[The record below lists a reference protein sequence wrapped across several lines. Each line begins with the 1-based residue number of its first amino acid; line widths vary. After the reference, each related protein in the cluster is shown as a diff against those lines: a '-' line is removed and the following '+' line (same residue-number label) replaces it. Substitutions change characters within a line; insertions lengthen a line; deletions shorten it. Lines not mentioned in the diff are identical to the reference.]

1 MPPAFGG
8 PGPLLLLLAALIA
21 SGGIGL
27 IGGLVLRLPP
37 GPATLVARLAA
48 DLDRRLN
55 RVERGDTTRLVRGVL
70 VVLVIALLAALSG
83 EVVHLVSQGLP
94 YGWGLELVVLL
105 GCLRVGEPWQRIRGV
120 RRALVHRGL
129 EAARIEVQPL
139 TRRSASVLDD
149 HGVVRVAVE
158 AAAKH
163 LSQGVVAPAFWYIL
177 LGLPGV
183 MLWTAVDALDE
194 TIGLR
199 TPRYEHFGLTAARLD
214 DALNFLPAR
223 LAGALIA
230 LSAAF
235 LGSAAPLAA
244 LRTMIRDA
252 RYHRSLNAGWP
263 EAAMAGAL
271 GLALGGPYQ
280 DGAMT
285 VREVWIGQGRARA
298 TAADIGRAL
307 ALHAVTCLVLVGL
320 IGVLMLAL
328 ASVN

>member
-1 MPPAFGG
+1 VFPAFGG
-8 PGPLLLLLAALIA
+8 PGPLLLLLAALLVD
-21 SGGIGL
+21 GVL
-27 IGGLVLRLPP
+27 GGLMTRLPP
-37 GPATLVARLAA
+37 GPAALVVRLGA

-55 RVERGDTTRLVRGVL
+55 RVERGDTTRLVRGAL
-70 VVLVIALLAALSG
+70 VVMAIAVAALLSG
-83 EVVHLVSQGLP
+83 ELIHLASRLLP
-94 YGWGLELVVLL
+94 YGWGLEGLALL
-105 GCLRVGEPWQRIRGV
+105 SCLRLGAPWQRIRSV
-120 RRALVHRGL
+120 RRALDHRGL
-129 EAARIEVQPL
+129 EAARAEVQPL
-139 TRRSASVLDD
+139 TRRTAGALDD
-149 HGVVRVAVE
+149 HGVARAAVE

-194 TIGLR
+194 AIGHR
-199 TPRYEHFGLTAARLD
+199 SPRYEHFGMTAARLD

-223 LAGALIA
+223 LTGGLIV

-235 LGSAAPLAA
+235 LGSAAPFAA

-271 GLALGGPYQ
+271 GLALGGPYH

-285 VREVWIGQGRARA
+285 VREMWIGQGRARA

-307 ALHAVTCLVLVGL
+307 ALHAVTCLVLAGL
-320 IGVLMLAL
+320 IGALMLAL
-328 ASVN
+328 ASL

>member
-1 MPPAFGG
+1 M
-8 PGPLLLLLAALIA
+8 
-21 SGGIGL
+21 
-27 IGGLVLRLPP
+27 
-37 GPATLVARLAA
+37 
-48 DLDRRLN
+48 
-55 RVERGDTTRLVRGVL
+55 
-70 VVLVIALLAALSG
+70 
-83 EVVHLVSQGLP
+83 
-94 YGWGLELVVLL
+94 
-105 GCLRVGEPWQRIRGV
+105 
-120 RRALVHRGL
+120 
-129 EAARIEVQPL
+129 
-139 TRRSASVLDD
+139 
-149 HGVVRVAVE
+149 E

-183 MLWTAVDALDE
+183 MLWTAVNALDE
-194 TIGLR
+194 AIGLR
-199 TPRYEHFGLTAARLD
+199 APRYEHFGMTAARLD

-223 LAGALIA
+223 LTGGLIA

-244 LRTMIRDA
+244 FRTMIRDA

-285 VREVWIGQGRARA
+285 VREVWIGQGRARV

-307 ALHAVTCLVLVGL
+307 ALHAVTCLVLAGL

-328 ASVN
+328 ASR

>member
-1 MPPAFGG
+1 MLPAFGG
-8 PGPLLLLLAALIA
+8 PGPLLLLLAALA
-21 SGGIGL
+21 ANGAVGNIGPL
-27 IGGLVLRLPP
+27 MAQLPP
-37 GPATLVARLAA
+37 GPGILIARLAA

-55 RVERGDTTRLVRGVL
+55 RLERGDTTRLARGAL
-70 VVLVIALLAALSG
+70 VVVVVVTGAAFLGELVHWVG
-83 EVVHLVSQGLP
+83 RLVP
-94 YGWGLELVVLL
+94 YGWALEAVLL
-105 GCLRVGEPWQRIRGV
+105 LACLRVGEPWRRIQAV
-120 RRALVHRGL
+120 RRALAHRGL
-129 EAARIEVQPL
+129 EAARVEVQPL
-139 TRRSASVLDD
+139 TRRIADSLDD
-149 HGVVRVAVE
+149 HGVVRAAVE
-158 AAAKH
+158 AGAKH
-163 LSQGVVAPAFWYIL
+163 LNQGVIAPAFWYIV

-183 MLWTAVDALDE
+183 LLWTAVDALDE

-199 TPRYEHFGLTAARLD
+199 TPRYEHFGMTAARLH

-223 LAGALIA
+223 LAGGLIA

-252 RYHRSLNAGWP
+252 RYHRSFNAGWP

-298 TAADIGRAL
+298 TVADIGRAL

-320 IGVLMLAL
+320 IGALTLAL
-328 ASVN
+328 AS